1 MSGDSA
7 PAQAW
12 KTHAALIVV
21 QVAFA
26 SQAVEGKIAMSPRD
40 VGGEAIAPA
49 ALAMVRMGGAA
60 VAFLL
65 FTQLFKLRVR
75 LSAKDHLVLAGL
87 SVLGISLNQ
96 TLFLLGLR
104 LTTPVSAA
112 LLSVTIPV
120 FTAAMAVALRT
131 EKPSWRLG
139 IGLGLALCGVL
150 WLTGVHAVDRG
161 AVLVTIN
168 SLSYSAYLVL
178 SRRIIVRLGAWTVV
192 TWVFVWGAA
201 LFLPYGLPVLVADV
215 PQWTPRG
222 LGFVAYILV
231 MPTIVAYLSNA
242 WALGRSSSTLV
253 TIYIYTQP
261 LIAALLSW
269 VQLGQ
274 AVSQRALVAALFIL
288 VGVTVVATRPGM
300 GPRGARAPAQ
310 SQS

>member
-1 MSGDSA
+1 MTGEGT
-7 PAQAW
+7 PNQAW

-26 SQAVEGKIAMSPRD
+26 SQAVEGKIAMSARE

-60 VAFLL
+60 VAFVL
-65 FTQLFKLRVR
+65 FTQLFELRKQIT
-75 LSAKDHLVLAGL
+75 AKDHLVLAGL
-87 SVLGISLNQ
+87 SILGISLNQ
-96 TLFLLGLR
+96 TLFLIGLR
-104 LTTPVSAA
+104 TTTPVSAA

-120 FTAAMAVALRT
+120 FTAVMAVVART
-131 EKPSWRLG
+131 ERPSWRLAV
-139 IGLGLALCGVL
+139 GLGLALAGVL
-150 WLTGVHAVDRG
+150 WLTGIHRVDRG
-161 AVLVTIN
+161 AVIVTIN

-192 TWVFVWGAA
+192 TWIFVWGAL
-201 LFLPYGLPVLVADV
+201 LFAPYGVPALVADV
-215 PQWTPRG
+215 PHWTARG

-261 LIAALLSW
+261 LIAGLLSW

-274 AVSQRALVAALFIL
+274 TVSPRALVAALFIL
-288 VGVTVVATRPGM
+288 VGVTVVATRPIM
-300 GPRGARAPAQ
+300 GRVAQ